1 MIDLVRRHVFR
12 VLRNFS
18 ALVLF
23 FMTADFLVGPVY
35 YLIGMIQNGF
45 YMLAS
50 WQIQMIFTAP
60 IRDIHE
66 YAMLALM
73 VQFFWEIFRVPFVL
87 FKVVRNYSANR
98 TGKYSTN

>member
-1 MIDLVRRHVFR
+1 MIDVVRRNVYR

-23 FMTADFLVGPVY
+23 FITADFLVGPVY

-50 WQIQMIFTAP
+50 WQIQMILSAP
-60 IRDIHE
+60 IRDIQE

-87 FKVVRNYSANR
+87 FRVIRNMTSKHKTVMQN
-98 TGKYSTN
+98 

>member
-1 MIDLVRRHVFR
+1 MIDIIRRHVFR
-12 VLRNFS
+12 VLKNFT
-18 ALVLF
+18 ALVIF

-35 YLIGMIQNGF
+35 YLIGMFQNGF

-60 IRDIHE
+60 IRDIQE

-73 VQFFWEIFRVPFVL
+73 VQFFWEIFRVPWVL
-87 FKVVRNYSANR
+87 FRVVRNMTSKRKTVMQY
-98 TGKYSTN
+98 

>member
-1 MIDLVRRHVFR
+1 MIDVVRRNVYR

-23 FMTADFLVGPVY
+23 FITADFLVGPVY

-50 WQIQMIFTAP
+50 WQIQMILSAP
-60 IRDIHE
+60 IRDIQE

-87 FKVVRNYSANR
+87 FRVVRNMTSKRKTVMQY
-98 TGKYSTN
+98 

>member
-1 MIDLVRRHVFR
+1 MVELVRRNVYR

-45 YMLAS
+45 NMLAS
-50 WQIQMIFTAP
+50 WQIQMILPAP
-60 IRDIHE
+60 IRDIQE

-73 VQFFWEIFRVPFVL
+73 VQFFWEIPRFVL
-87 FKVVRNYSANR
+87 ISIKNTYKLITRRSC
-98 TGKYSTN
+98 